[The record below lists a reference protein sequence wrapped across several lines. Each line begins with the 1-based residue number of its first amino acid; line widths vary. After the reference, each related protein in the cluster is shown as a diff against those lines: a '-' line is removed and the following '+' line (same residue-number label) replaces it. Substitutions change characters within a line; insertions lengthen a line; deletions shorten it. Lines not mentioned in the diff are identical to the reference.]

1 MTRMFFHV
9 MQEKLLRWV
18 RNLFLAGMLL
28 MAGFLS
34 CLTAMRYA
42 IRGNEVIVPNLVG
55 REVSEGGS
63 IATAYSLRLKI
74 DAHRYD
80 SFTPKNRIIS
90 QFPSPDS
97 RLKNDGTVHIIL
109 SLGAKRIA
117 VPNLGD
123 ESLRAGQI
131 LLVKRGMTL
140 GLTSNISFSE
150 VEKDRIVDQDPSPD
164 SEFALSPQ
172 MNLLVSTGRHRR
184 EYLMPD
190 LSGESVDGVSK
201 QLADLGLKLGTLNSQ
216 LVPGVS
222 KGTILKF
229 FPLAGTKLVEGS
241 SVDIEI
247 AR

>member
-1 MTRMFFHV
+1 
-9 MQEKLLRWV
+9 
-18 RNLFLAGMLL
+18 

-42 IRGNEVIVPNLVG
+42 IRGNEVRVPNIVG
-55 REVSEGGS
+55 REIFEGGS
-63 IATAYSLRLKI
+63 IVTAASLRFKI

-80 SFTPKNRIIS
+80 SFTPKDRIIS

-97 RLKNDGTVHIIL
+97 RLKSDGTVHVIL

-117 VPNLGD
+117 VPDLHD
-123 ESLRAGQI
+123 DSLRACQI

-140 GLTSNISFSE
+140 GLTSNMSSSE
-150 VEKDRIVDQDPSPD
+150 AERDRIIDQDPSPD

-172 MNLLVSTGRHRR
+172 MNLLVSTGRHRG

-190 LSGESVDGVSK
+190 LSGESLDDISK

-229 FPLAGTKLVEGS
+229 FPLAGSKLVEGT
-241 SVDIEI
+241 SVDIEV
-247 AR
+247 AQ